1 MYLKAHAVPFATY
14 LVVAPKQFGFTTG
27 EEKIAAYASSPGFT
41 RHFCSVCSPVMPAD
55 CLDDEPERGAADHFY
70 SASNAP
76 WYEIVDDLPQH
87 DERPG

>member
-1 MYLKAHAVPFATY
+1 
-14 LVVAPKQFGFTTG
+14 
-27 EEKIAAYASSPGFT
+27 
-41 RHFCSVCSPVMPAD
+41 MPAG
-55 CLDDEPERGAADHFY
+55 CLNEEPERGAADHFY